1 VQPAHDKVTHLLGDN
16 AALWI
21 TKLDIAKAVIS
32 KNEQAL
38 TKKAQANEK
47 KPPQQRAKTSGGKT
61 PAKKEKEA
69 KKGSSPIKKKGKGA
83 KNPKEKPN
91 KAKA

>member
-69 KKGSSPIKKKGKGA
+69 KKGSSPIKKKGKGP